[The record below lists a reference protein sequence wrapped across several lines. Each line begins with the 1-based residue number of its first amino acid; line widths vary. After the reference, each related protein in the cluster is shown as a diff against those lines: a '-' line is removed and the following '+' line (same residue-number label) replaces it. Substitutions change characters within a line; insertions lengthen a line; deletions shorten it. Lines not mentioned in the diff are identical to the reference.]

1 MDVILSKVLSVIF
14 DTKII
19 VKIVDNV
26 IDVYINGIGG
36 CVLKIKEKD
45 VEVMQFDVS
54 EQMLEKIRQAITSCL
69 E

>member
-1 MDVILSKVLSVIF
+1 MDMILSKVLSAIF

-45 VEVMQFDVS
+45 VEVMQFDIS